1 MICRYS
7 EMATLNLSLEVSDIQ
22 ISTLT
27 LKANEYRKLNTEI
40 ENAKELASKFFDR
53 VSLSLKT
60 DINKELNEKQMAYLD
75 AVNMIV
81 VSQKI
86 EDKITDAV
94 LNLGKES
101 ESKDPTDDTN
111 DKHDQDKGTP
121 VKTVKAP
128 KATAK
133 EAKKTATEP
142 VKDLPVK
149 DPVEKKADGACDPG
163 SSVSKAVKAAALK
176 VIHSTDPQWLW
187 SVHQLAY
194 SQIKNIPASFDI
206 GVIEDLAACRAWEL
220 LKDKEETVLEGVNF
234 NAQYFDKQE
243 GFKCCRG
250 LVRTGPQLKSAMAF
264 KALHSIC
271 VNYYQFNSKGIS
283 FASKFISYCNY
294 AIKLIDDEND
304 RSLVLAET
312 DRLKKAFI
320 DNCRAKEQESLI
332 NETK

>member
-1 MICRYS
+1 
-7 EMATLNLSLEVSDIQ
+7 MATLNLSLEVSDIQ

-27 LKANEYRKLNTEI
+27 LKANEYRKLNAEI

-75 AVNMIV
+75 AVQMIV

-94 LNLGKES
+94 LNLGKEP
-101 ESKDPTDDTN
+101 ETKKPTDDTN

-142 VKDLPVK
+142 VKDVPVK

-176 VIHSTDPQWLW
+176 LIHSTDPQWLW

-194 SQIKNIPASFDI
+194 NQIKNIPASFDI
-206 GVIEDLAACRAWEL
+206 GVLEDLAACRAWEL

-304 RSLVLAET
+304 RSLVLAEA

>member
-1 MICRYS
+1 
-7 EMATLNLSLEVSDIQ
+7 MATLNLSLEVSDIQ

-60 DINKELNEKQMAYLD
+60 DINKELNEKQSAYLD

-81 VSQKI
+81 TAQKI

-94 LNLGKES
+94 LNLGKEH
-101 ESKDPTDDTN
+101 ESKNPTDDTN

-121 VKTVKAP
+121 VKSVKTP

-142 VKDLPVK
+142 VKDIPVK

-194 SQIKNIPASFDI
+194 NQIKNIPASFDI
-206 GVIEDLAACRAWEL
+206 GVLEDLAACRAWEL

-283 FASKFISYCNY
+283 FAGKFISYCNY

-304 RSLVLAET
+304 RSLVLAEA

>member
-1 MICRYS
+1 
-7 EMATLNLSLEVSDIQ
+7 MATLNLSLEVSDIE

-53 VSLSLKT
+53 VSLSLKS
-60 DINKELNEKQMAYLD
+60 DINKELNEKQNAYLD
-75 AVNMIV
+75 AVQMIV

-94 LNLGKES
+94 LNLGKEP
-101 ESKDPTDDTN
+101 ETKKPTDDTN

-121 VKTVKAP
+121 VKSVKTP

-142 VKDLPVK
+142 VKDIPVK

-176 VIHSTDPQWLW
+176 LIHSTDPQWLW

-194 SQIKNIPASFDI
+194 NQIKNIPASFDI
-206 GVIEDLAACRAWEL
+206 GVLEDLAACRAWEL

-304 RSLVLAET
+304 RSLVLAEA

>member
-1 MICRYS
+1 
-7 EMATLNLSLEVSDIQ
+7 MATLNLSLEVSDIE

-53 VSLSLKT
+53 VSLSLKS
-60 DINKELNEKQMAYLD
+60 DINKELNEKQNAYLD
-75 AVNMIV
+75 AVQMIV

-94 LNLGKES
+94 LNLGKEP
-101 ESKDPTDDTN
+101 ETKKPTDDTN

-121 VKTVKAP
+121 VKSVKTP

-142 VKDLPVK
+142 VKDIPVK

-176 VIHSTDPQWLW
+176 LIHSTDPQWLW

-194 SQIKNIPASFDI
+194 NQIKNIPASFDI
-206 GVIEDLAACRAWEL
+206 GVLEDLAACRAWEL

-250 LVRTGPQLKSAMAF
+250 LVRTGPQLKSAIAF

-304 RSLVLAET
+304 RSLVLAEA

-320 DNCRAKEQESLI
+320 DNCHAKEQESLI

>member
-1 MICRYS
+1 MIYRYS

-53 VSLSLKT
+53 VSLSLKS

-75 AVNMIV
+75 AVQMIV

-94 LNLGKES
+94 LNLGKEP
-101 ESKDPTDDTN
+101 ETKKPTDDTN

-121 VKTVKAP
+121 VKSVKAP

-194 SQIKNIPASFDI
+194 NQIKNIPASFDI

-250 LVRTGPQLKSAMAF
+250 LVRTGPQLKSAIAF

-283 FASKFISYCNY
+283 FASKFSSYCNY
-294 AIKLIDDEND
+294 AVKLIDDEND
-304 RSLVLAET
+304 RTLVFAEA

-320 DNCRAKEQESLI
+320 DNCHSK
-332 NETK
+332 

>member
-1 MICRYS
+1 
-7 EMATLNLSLEVSDIQ
+7 MATLNLSLEVSDIQ

-75 AVNMIV
+75 AVQMIV

-94 LNLGKES
+94 LNLGKEP
-101 ESKDPTDDTN
+101 ETKKPTDDTN

-121 VKTVKAP
+121 VKSVKAP

-194 SQIKNIPASFDI
+194 NQIKNIPASFDI
-206 GVIEDLAACRAWEL
+206 GVLEDLAACRAWEL

-304 RSLVLAET
+304 RSLVFAEA

-320 DNCRAKEQESLI
+320 DNCRAKE
-332 NETK
+332 

>member
-1 MICRYS
+1 
-7 EMATLNLSLEVSDIQ
+7 MATLNLSLEVSDIE

-60 DINKELNEKQMAYLD
+60 DINKELNEKQNAYLD
-75 AVNMIV
+75 AVQMIV

-94 LNLGKES
+94 LNLGKEP
-101 ESKDPTDDTN
+101 ETKKPTDDTN

-121 VKTVKAP
+121 VKSVKAP

-194 SQIKNIPASFDI
+194 NQIKNIPASFDI
-206 GVIEDLAACRAWEL
+206 GVLEDLAACRAWEL

-304 RSLVLAET
+304 RSLVLAEA

>member
-1 MICRYS
+1 
-7 EMATLNLSLEVSDIQ
+7 MATLNLSLEVSDIQ

-75 AVNMIV
+75 AVQMIV

-94 LNLGKES
+94 LNLGKEP
-101 ESKDPTDDTN
+101 ETKKPTDDTN

-121 VKTVKAP
+121 VKSVKAP

-194 SQIKNIPASFDI
+194 NKIKNIPASFDI
-206 GVIEDLAACRAWEL
+206 GVLEDLAACRAWEL

-304 RSLVLAET
+304 RSLVLAEA

>member
-1 MICRYS
+1 
-7 EMATLNLSLEVSDIQ
+7 MATLNLSLEVSDIQ

-75 AVNMIV
+75 AVQMIV

-94 LNLGKES
+94 LNLGKEP
-101 ESKDPTDDTN
+101 ETKKPTDDTN

-121 VKTVKAP
+121 VKSVKAP

-194 SQIKNIPASFDI
+194 NQIKNIPASFDI
-206 GVIEDLAACRAWEL
+206 GVLEDLAACRAWEL

-304 RSLVLAET
+304 RTLVFAEA

>member
-1 MICRYS
+1 
-7 EMATLNLSLEVSDIQ
+7 MATLNLSLEVSDIQ

-53 VSLSLKT
+53 VSLSLKS
-60 DINKELNEKQMAYLD
+60 DINKELNEKQSAYLD
-75 AVNMIV
+75 AVQMIV

-94 LNLGKES
+94 LNLGKEH
-101 ESKDPTDDTN
+101 ESKAPTDDTN

-194 SQIKNIPASFDI
+194 NQIKNIPASFDI
-206 GVIEDLAACRAWEL
+206 GVLEDLAACRAWEL

-304 RSLVLAET
+304 RSLVFAEA

>member
-1 MICRYS
+1 
-7 EMATLNLSLEVSDIQ
+7 MATLNLSLEVSDIQ

-53 VSLSLKT
+53 VSLSLKS

-75 AVNMIV
+75 AVQMIV

-94 LNLGKES
+94 LNLGKEP
-101 ESKDPTDDTN
+101 ETKKPTDDTN

-121 VKTVKAP
+121 VKSVKAP

-142 VKDLPVK
+142 VKDIPVK

-163 SSVSKAVKAAALK
+163 SSVSKAVKAAVLK
-176 VIHSTDPQWLW
+176 LIHSTDPQWLW

-194 SQIKNIPASFDI
+194 NQIKNIPASFDI
-206 GVIEDLAACRAWEL
+206 GVLEDLAACRAWEL
-220 LKDKEETVLEGVNF
+220 LKDKEDTVLEGVNF

-304 RSLVLAET
+304 RSLVLAEAY
-312 DRLKKAFI
+312 RLKKAFI

>member
-1 MICRYS
+1 MT
-7 EMATLNLSLEVSDIQ
+7 TLNLSLEVSDIE

-53 VSLSLKT
+53 VSLSLKS
-60 DINKELNEKQMAYLD
+60 DINKELDEKQMAYLD

-81 VSQKI
+81 TAQKI

-94 LNLGKES
+94 LNLGKEH
-101 ESKDPTDDTN
+101 ESKNPTDDTN

-121 VKTVKAP
+121 VKSVKAP

-194 SQIKNIPASFDI
+194 NQIKNIPASFDI
-206 GVIEDLAACRAWEL
+206 GVLEDLAACRAWEI
-220 LKDKEETVLEGVNF
+220 LKDNEETVLEGVNF

-304 RSLVLAET
+304 RSLVLAEA

>member
-1 MICRYS
+1 
-7 EMATLNLSLEVSDIQ
+7 MATLNLSLEVSDIQ

-53 VSLSLKT
+53 VSLSLKS
-60 DINKELNEKQMAYLD
+60 DINKELNEKQNAYLD
-75 AVNMIV
+75 AVQMIV

-94 LNLGKES
+94 LNLGKEP
-101 ESKDPTDDTN
+101 ETKKPTDDTN

-121 VKTVKAP
+121 VKSVKTP

-142 VKDLPVK
+142 VKDIPVK

-194 SQIKNIPASFDI
+194 NQIKNIPASFDI
-206 GVIEDLAACRAWEL
+206 GVLEDLAACRAWEL

-304 RSLVLAET
+304 RSLVLAEA

>member
-1 MICRYS
+1 
-7 EMATLNLSLEVSDIQ
+7 MATLNLSLEVSDIE

-53 VSLSLKT
+53 VSLSLKS

-75 AVNMIV
+75 AVQMIV

-94 LNLGKES
+94 LNLGKEP
-101 ESKDPTDDTN
+101 ETKKPTDDTN

-121 VKTVKAP
+121 VKSVKAP

-194 SQIKNIPASFDI
+194 NQIKNIPASFDI
-206 GVIEDLAACRAWEL
+206 GVLEDLAACRAWEL

-304 RSLVLAET
+304 RTLVFAEA

>member
-1 MICRYS
+1 
-7 EMATLNLSLEVSDIQ
+7 MATLNLSLEVSDIQ

-60 DINKELNEKQMAYLD
+60 DINKELNEKQNAYLD
-75 AVNMIV
+75 AVQMIV

-94 LNLGKES
+94 LNLGKEP
-101 ESKDPTDDTN
+101 ETKKPTDDTN

-121 VKTVKAP
+121 VKSVKAP

-133 EAKKTATEP
+133 EAKKAATEP

-194 SQIKNIPASFDI
+194 NQIKNIPASFDI
-206 GVIEDLAACRAWEL
+206 GVLEDLAACRAWEL

-304 RSLVLAET
+304 RSLVLAEA

>member
-1 MICRYS
+1 
-7 EMATLNLSLEVSDIQ
+7 MATLNLSLEVSDIE

-53 VSLSLKT
+53 VSLNLKT

-75 AVNMIV
+75 AVQMIV

-94 LNLGKES
+94 LSLGKEH
-101 ESKDPTDDTN
+101 ETKKPTDDTN
-111 DKHDQDKGTP
+111 DEHDQDKGTP
-121 VKTVKAP
+121 VKSVKTP

-142 VKDLPVK
+142 VKDVPVK

-176 VIHSTDPQWLW
+176 LIHSTDPQWLW

-194 SQIKNIPASFDI
+194 NQIKNIPASFDI
-206 GVIEDLAACRAWEL
+206 GVLEDLAACRAWEL

-304 RSLVLAET
+304 RSLVLAEA

>member
-1 MICRYS
+1 
-7 EMATLNLSLEVSDIQ
+7 MATLNLSLEVSDIQ

-60 DINKELNEKQMAYLD
+60 DINKELNEKQNAYLD
-75 AVNMIV
+75 AVQMIV

-94 LNLGKES
+94 LNLGKGPET
-101 ESKDPTDDTN
+101 KKPTDDTN

-121 VKTVKAP
+121 VKSVKAP

-149 DPVEKKADGACDPG
+149 DPVGKKADGAGDPG

-194 SQIKNIPASFDI
+194 NQIKNIPASFDI
-206 GVIEDLAACRAWEL
+206 GVLEDLAACRAWEL

-304 RSLVLAET
+304 RSLVLAEA

>member
-1 MICRYS
+1 
-7 EMATLNLSLEVSDIQ
+7 MATLNLSLEVSDIQ

-27 LKANEYRKLNTEI
+27 LKANEYRKLNAEI

-53 VSLSLKT
+53 VSLSLKS
-60 DINKELNEKQMAYLD
+60 DINKELNEKQSAYLD
-75 AVNMIV
+75 AVQMIV

-94 LNLGKES
+94 LNLGKEP
-101 ESKDPTDDTN
+101 ETKKPTDDTN

-194 SQIKNIPASFDI
+194 NQIKNIPASFDI
-206 GVIEDLAACRAWEL
+206 GVLEDLAACRAWEL

-304 RSLVLAET
+304 RSLVFAEA

>member
-1 MICRYS
+1 
-7 EMATLNLSLEVSDIQ
+7 MATLNLSLEVSDIQ

-53 VSLSLKT
+53 VSLSLKS

-75 AVNMIV
+75 AVQMIV

-94 LNLGKES
+94 LNLGKEP
-101 ESKDPTDDTN
+101 ETKKPTNDTN

-121 VKTVKAP
+121 VKSVKAP

-142 VKDLPVK
+142 VKDVPVK
-149 DPVEKKADGACDPG
+149 DPVEKKADGASDPG
-163 SSVSKAVKAAALK
+163 SSVSKAVKAATLK

-194 SQIKNIPASFDI
+194 NQIKNIPASFDI
-206 GVIEDLAACRAWEL
+206 GVLEDLAACRAWEL

-304 RSLVLAET
+304 RSLVLAEA

>member
-1 MICRYS
+1 
-7 EMATLNLSLEVSDIQ
+7 MATLNLSLEVSDIQ

-53 VSLSLKT
+53 VSLSLKS

-81 VSQKI
+81 TAQKI

-94 LNLGKES
+94 LNLGKEP
-101 ESKDPTDDTN
+101 ETKKPTDDTN

-121 VKTVKAP
+121 VKSVKTP

-142 VKDLPVK
+142 VKDVPVK

-194 SQIKNIPASFDI
+194 NQIKNIPASFDI
-206 GVIEDLAACRAWEL
+206 GVLEDLAACRAWEL

-304 RSLVLAET
+304 RSLVLAEA

>member
-1 MICRYS
+1 
-7 EMATLNLSLEVSDIQ
+7 MATLNLSLEVSDIQ

-27 LKANEYRKLNTEI
+27 LKANEYRKLNAEI

-53 VSLSLKT
+53 VSLSLKS

-81 VSQKI
+81 TAQKI

-94 LNLGKES
+94 LNLGKEP
-101 ESKDPTDDTN
+101 ETKKPTDYTN
-111 DKHDQDKGTP
+111 DKLDQDKGTP
-121 VKTVKAP
+121 VKSVKAP

-194 SQIKNIPASFDI
+194 NQIKNIPASFDI
-206 GVIEDLAACRAWEL
+206 GVLEDLAACRAWEI

-304 RSLVLAET
+304 RSLVLAEA

>member
-1 MICRYS
+1 
-7 EMATLNLSLEVSDIQ
+7 MATLNLSLEVSDIQ

-27 LKANEYRKLNTEI
+27 LKANEYRKLNAEI

-53 VSLSLKT
+53 VSLSLKS
-60 DINKELNEKQMAYLD
+60 DINKELNEKQMAYFD
-75 AVNMIV
+75 AVQMIV
-81 VSQKI
+81 VAQKI

-94 LNLGKES
+94 LSLGKEP
-101 ESKDPTDDTN
+101 ETKKPTDDTN

-121 VKTVKAP
+121 VKSVKAP

-133 EAKKTATEP
+133 EAKKAATEP

-194 SQIKNIPASFDI
+194 NQIKNIPASFDI
-206 GVIEDLAACRAWEL
+206 GVLEDLAACRAWEL

-304 RSLVLAET
+304 RSLVLAEA

>member
-1 MICRYS
+1 
-7 EMATLNLSLEVSDIQ
+7 MATLNLSLEVSDIQ

-53 VSLSLKT
+53 VSLSLKS

-75 AVNMIV
+75 AVQMIV

-94 LNLGKES
+94 LNLGKEH
-101 ESKDPTDDTN
+101 ESKVPTDDTN

-194 SQIKNIPASFDI
+194 NQIKNIPASFDI
-206 GVIEDLAACRAWEL
+206 GVLEDLAACRAWEL

-304 RSLVLAET
+304 RSLVLAEA

>member
-1 MICRYS
+1 
-7 EMATLNLSLEVSDIQ
+7 MATLNLSLEVSDIQ

-81 VSQKI
+81 TAQKI
-86 EDKITDAV
+86 EEKITDAV
-94 LNLGKES
+94 LNLGKEP
-101 ESKDPTDDTN
+101 ETKKPTDDTN

-121 VKTVKAP
+121 VKSVKAP

-194 SQIKNIPASFDI
+194 NQIKNIPASFDI
-206 GVIEDLAACRAWEL
+206 GVLEDLAACRAWEL

-304 RSLVLAET
+304 RSLVLAEA

>member
-1 MICRYS
+1 
-7 EMATLNLSLEVSDIQ
+7 MATLNLSLEVSDIQ

-27 LKANEYRKLNTEI
+27 LKANEYRKLNAEI

-53 VSLSLKT
+53 VSLSLKS

-81 VSQKI
+81 TAQKI

-94 LNLGKES
+94 LNLGKEP
-101 ESKDPTDDTN
+101 ETKKPTDDTN

-121 VKTVKAP
+121 VKSVKTP

-133 EAKKTATEP
+133 EAKKTATET
-142 VKDLPVK
+142 VKDVPVK

-176 VIHSTDPQWLW
+176 LIHSTDPQWLW

-194 SQIKNIPASFDI
+194 NQIKNIPASFDI
-206 GVIEDLAACRAWEL
+206 GVLEDLAACRAWEL

-250 LVRTGPQLKSAMAF
+250 LVRTGPQLKSAIAF

-304 RSLVLAET
+304 RSLVFAEA

>member
-1 MICRYS
+1 MIYRYS

-53 VSLSLKT
+53 VSLSLKS

-75 AVNMIV
+75 AVQMIV

-94 LNLGKES
+94 LNLGKEP
-101 ESKDPTDDTN
+101 ETKKPTDDTN

-121 VKTVKAP
+121 VKSVKAP

-194 SQIKNIPASFDI
+194 NQIKNIPASFDI

-250 LVRTGPQLKSAMAF
+250 LVRTGPQLKSAIAF

-283 FASKFISYCNY
+283 FASKFSSYCNY
-294 AIKLIDDEND
+294 AVKLIDDEND
-304 RSLVLAET
+304 RTLVFAEA

-320 DNCRAKEQESLI
+320 DNCHSKEQESLI

>member
-1 MICRYS
+1 
-7 EMATLNLSLEVSDIQ
+7 MATLNLSLEVSDIQ

-53 VSLSLKT
+53 VSLSLKS
-60 DINKELNEKQMAYLD
+60 DINKELNEKQNAYLD
-75 AVNMIV
+75 AVQMIV

-94 LNLGKES
+94 LNLGKEP
-101 ESKDPTDDTN
+101 ETKKPTDDTN

-121 VKTVKAP
+121 VKSVKAP

-133 EAKKTATEP
+133 EAKKAATEP

-194 SQIKNIPASFDI
+194 NQIKNIPASFDI
-206 GVIEDLAACRAWEL
+206 GVLEDLAACRAWEL

-304 RSLVLAET
+304 RSLVLAEA

>member
-1 MICRYS
+1 
-7 EMATLNLSLEVSDIQ
+7 MATLNLSLEVSDIQ

-60 DINKELNEKQMAYLD
+60 DINKELNEKQNAYLD
-75 AVNMIV
+75 AVQMIV

-94 LNLGKES
+94 LNLGKEH
-101 ESKDPTDDTN
+101 ETKKPTDDTN

-121 VKTVKAP
+121 VKSVKTP

-133 EAKKTATEP
+133 EAKKTATD
-142 VKDLPVK
+142 KDIPVK

-194 SQIKNIPASFDI
+194 NQIKNIPASFDI

-294 AIKLIDDEND
+294 ATKLIDDEND
-304 RSLVLAET
+304 RSLVLAEA

-320 DNCRAKEQESLI
+320 DNCHAKEQESLI

>member
-1 MICRYS
+1 
-7 EMATLNLSLEVSDIQ
+7 MATLNLSLEVSDIE

-53 VSLSLKT
+53 VSLSLKS
-60 DINKELNEKQMAYLD
+60 DINKELNEKQNAYLD
-75 AVNMIV
+75 AVQMIV

-94 LNLGKES
+94 LSLGKEH
-101 ESKDPTDDTN
+101 ESKNTADDTN

-121 VKTVKAP
+121 VKSVKTP

-142 VKDLPVK
+142 VKDVPVK

-194 SQIKNIPASFDI
+194 NQIKNIPASFDI
-206 GVIEDLAACRAWEL
+206 GVLEDLAACRAWEL

-304 RSLVLAET
+304 RSLVLAEA

>member
-1 MICRYS
+1 MT
-7 EMATLNLSLEVSDIQ
+7 TLNLSLEVSDIQ

-53 VSLSLKT
+53 VSLSLKS

-81 VSQKI
+81 TAQKI

-94 LNLGKES
+94 LNLGKEP
-101 ESKDPTDDTN
+101 ETKKPTDDTN

-121 VKTVKAP
+121 VKSVKTP

-142 VKDLPVK
+142 VKDVPVK

-194 SQIKNIPASFDI
+194 NQIKNIPASFDI
-206 GVIEDLAACRAWEL
+206 GVIEDIAACRAWEL

-304 RSLVLAET
+304 RSLVLAEA

>member
-1 MICRYS
+1 
-7 EMATLNLSLEVSDIQ
+7 MATLNLSLEVSDIQ

-53 VSLSLKT
+53 VSLSLKS
-60 DINKELNEKQMAYLD
+60 DINKELNEKQSAYLD
-75 AVNMIV
+75 AVQMIV

-94 LNLGKES
+94 LNLGKEH
-101 ESKDPTDDTN
+101 ESKAPTDDTN

-149 DPVEKKADGACDPG
+149 DPVEKKADGACDSG

-194 SQIKNIPASFDI
+194 NQIKNIPASFDI
-206 GVIEDLAACRAWEL
+206 GVLEDLAACRAWEL

-304 RSLVLAET
+304 RSLVFAEA

>member
-1 MICRYS
+1 
-7 EMATLNLSLEVSDIQ
+7 MATLNLSLEVSDIQ

-81 VSQKI
+81 TAQKI

-94 LNLGKES
+94 LNLGKEP
-101 ESKDPTDDTN
+101 ETKKPTDDTN

-121 VKTVKAP
+121 VKSVKAP

-133 EAKKTATEP
+133 EAKKTATKP
-142 VKDLPVK
+142 IKDLPVK

-194 SQIKNIPASFDI
+194 NQIKNIPASFDI

-304 RSLVLAET
+304 RSLVLAEA